1 LSLLWKPVDI
11 DLPPRVS
18 GYEVSTLEIKSLA
31 ATNLVG
37 NAEKGMAVSLET
49 DTDRFT
55 LYSGD
60 AYDNGKSTITL
71 EDAQAELPQTPS
83 AFDDLAELTEVE
95 WDIQRPIRLAVEYR
109 HSCSVL
115 LSFVVRTGVLK
126 KKKVLAI
133 GSVRLT
139 DCADNEECTRTIPIF
154 GTNSVKDAVHAAQ
167 LFEKMQGQQQQQ
179 QQQQEQQPL
188 KSDRPLSAA
197 TVSSVGSARS
207 GPPTPSRDSG
217 AVQQTRLVGFAS
229 IRFAVR
235 PGVSR
240 AHKRL
245 AKKDMRFK
253 HVYEAWEAEREVKIG
268 LDKMGMRDAVRK
280 EKEGVMKRESALAK
294 KGRSGEA
301 VGAAGAVGGVD
312 NGENGREEMDS
323 ESESGTSSDESDE
336 DGQGQGRPRRSAST
350 SGKSL
355 ASAGVG
361 TKAVGGDGSESAEE
375 DLGVEGF
382 GSERRAHAHALHKR
396 VSGAWKCRNIEQSA
410 RRARRASHVATSRY
424 VSCVTLFRFSS
435 VPASPVSIVSSSST
449 RLARLPSGRTGII
462 TQCRSSTSRC
472 PMSDLHAPNPSHD
485 AFDINHVPFSC
496 LLNLQP
502 PNRLALT
509 PPAQRHLP
517 AQDCPDRP
525 VRQRQD
531 RSQDVGEVKREEG
544 ERRGSRG
551 GERGAVEVVTT
562 RGVGIRG

>member
-1 LSLLWKPVDI
+1 MEACFGRSHLARVMVYSHDHRWYPIVGGLGWGRIRLSLLWKPVDI

-37 NAEKGMAVSLET
+37 NSERGMALSLET

-71 EDAQAELPQTPS
+71 EDAQADFPQTPS

-126 KKKVLAI
+126 KKKVLAL

-139 DCADNEECTRTIPIF
+139 DCADNEECTRTVPIF
-154 GTNSVKDAVHAAQ
+154 GTSSVKDAVHAAQ
-167 LFEKMQGQQQQQ
+167 LFERMQ

-197 TVSSVGSARS
+197 TLSSIGSAQS
-207 GPPTPSRDSG
+207 APSTPSRVSG

-245 AKKDMRFK
+245 AKKDMQFK

-301 VGAAGAVGGVD
+301 TGTVGGVD
-312 NGENGREEMDS
+312 NGENGKEEVDS
-323 ESESGTSSDESDE
+323 ESESETSSEESDE
-336 DGQGQGRPRRSAST
+336 DGQAQGRPRGSASA

-355 ASAGVG
+355 VSPGEG
-361 TKAVGGDGSESAEE
+361 TKAVGGDGSESAE

-396 VSGAWKCRNIEQSA
+396 VSGARTYRNIERSA
-410 RRARRASHVATSRY
+410 RG
-424 VSCVTLFRFSS
+424 
-435 VPASPVSIVSSSST
+435 T
-449 RLARLPSGRTGII
+449 R
-462 TQCRSSTSRC
+462 
-472 PMSDLHAPNPSHD
+472 
-485 AFDINHVPFSC
+485 
-496 LLNLQP
+496 
-502 PNRLALT
+502 
-509 PPAQRHLP
+509 
-517 AQDCPDRP
+517 
-525 VRQRQD
+525 
-531 RSQDVGEVKREEG
+531 
-544 ERRGSRG
+544 
-551 GERGAVEVVTT
+551 
-562 RGVGIRG
+562 